1 MCTYHLYLN
10 WLYHLLS
17 CPTLSHDDP
26 NKREREREGERGRE
40 RGREDTFMTKNKLT
54 SITDKSLGNKYCI
67 IIQ

>member
-1 MCTYHLYLN
+1 MCVYHLYLN

-17 CPTLSHDDP
+17 CPTLSHYDP
-26 NKREREREGERGRE
+26 NERERE
-40 RGREDTFMTKNKLT
+40 RGREGEREGGYIHDKKNKLT